1 MVGGAVG
8 RHRMMHTRTSL
19 VFAKDSG
26 REEKTP
32 LLHSLRSAVLVCL
45 DTTRF
50 VRDGDES
57 RSRELVLGGPTTNCQ
72 RQPGYVSKN
81 VPLSALVRLIV
92 TLDSFSAMRLRT
104 TSRRAFPVGF
114 RRWLMIEARASA
126 VGVRLPV

>member
-50 VRDGDES
+50 VRDGMTS
-57 RSRELVLGGPTTNCQ
+57 GAAGARGGQAASYGRWPLATNMGHYNMDVNIKCS
-72 RQPGYVSKN
+72 Y
-81 VPLSALVRLIV
+81 L
-92 TLDSFSAMRLRT
+92 
-104 TSRRAFPVGF
+104 
-114 RRWLMIEARASA
+114 
-126 VGVRLPV
+126 

>member
-8 RHRMMHTRTSL
+8 RHRTMHTRTSL

-50 VRDGDES
+50 VRDGMTVCCCEGTTIIIDGGHS
-57 RSRELVLGGPTTNCQ
+57 R
-72 RQPGYVSKN
+72 
-81 VPLSALVRLIV
+81 
-92 TLDSFSAMRLRT
+92 
-104 TSRRAFPVGF
+104 RRAFATAGI
-114 RRWLMIEARASA
+114 RD
-126 VGVRLPV
+126 G